1 MSLFTR
7 PPAPRR
13 SPPPVPQQ
21 PQPPQLP
28 AAAPRLARRFWLLA
42 WLALLGLLT
51 LWFHQRSQPQVT
63 ASGALQLRADPG
75 GHYRLTGAINGQP
88 VALLLD
94 TGATRVTVPQQVA
107 DRLGLTARGSSVVQT
122 AAGPVRVGNGTIE
135 TLAMGPLTLYDLAIF
150 INPAAD
156 GDEVLVGM
164 NALGRLELVQ
174 KERQLLLRPLQ
185 E

>member
-1 MSLFTR
+1 MH
-7 PPAPRR
+7 PM
-13 SPPPVPQQ
+13 
-21 PQPPQLP
+21 
-28 AAAPRLARRFWLLA
+28 ARRLWLLA
-42 WLALLGLLT
+42 WLSLLGLLT
-51 LWFHQRSQPQVT
+51 LYFYSSAKPRVT
-63 ASGALQLRADPG
+63 ASGELLLKADAS
-75 GHYRLTGAINGQP
+75 GHYRLEGAINDQP
-88 VALLLD
+88 VQLLLD
-94 TGATRVTVPQQVA
+94 TGATRVTIPQQVA
-107 DRLGLTARGSSVVQT
+107 DRLGLIVHGSSQVNT
-122 AAGPVRVGNGTIE
+122 AAGQIRVGNGTIE

>member
-1 MSLFTR
+1 MQHT
-7 PPAPRR
+7 
-13 SPPPVPQQ
+13 
-21 PQPPQLP
+21 
-28 AAAPRLARRFWLLA
+28 ARWMWLLA
-42 WLALLGLLT
+42 WLSLMGLLT
-51 LWFHQRSQPQVT
+51 LYFHSRSQPGVT
-63 ASGALQLRADPG
+63 ASGELLLRADQS
-75 GHYRLTGAINGQP
+75 GHYRLEGAINGQP
-88 VALLLD
+88 VQLLLD
-94 TGATRVTVPQQVA
+94 TGATRITIPQPVA
-107 DRLGLTARGSSVVQT
+107 ERLGLTAYGSSQVNT
-122 AAGPVRVGNGTIE
+122 AAGQIRVGNGTIE

>member
-1 MSLFTR
+1 MQHT
-7 PPAPRR
+7 
-13 SPPPVPQQ
+13 
-21 PQPPQLP
+21 
-28 AAAPRLARRFWLLA
+28 ARWMWLLA
-42 WLALLGLLT
+42 WLSLMGLLT
-51 LWFHQRSQPQVT
+51 LYFYSRNQPSVT
-63 ASGALQLRADPG
+63 ASGELLLRADQS
-75 GHYRLTGAINGQP
+75 GHYRLEGAINGQP
-88 VALLLD
+88 VQLLLD
-94 TGATRVTVPQQVA
+94 TGATRITIPQQVA
-107 DRLGLTARGSSVVQT
+107 ERLGLTAYGSSQVNT
-122 AAGPVRVGNGTIE
+122 AAGQIRVGNGTIE

>member
-1 MSLFTR
+1 MH
-7 PPAPRR
+7 PM
-13 SPPPVPQQ
+13 
-21 PQPPQLP
+21 
-28 AAAPRLARRFWLLA
+28 ARRLWLLA
-42 WLALLGLLT
+42 WLSLLGLLT
-51 LWFHQRSQPQVT
+51 LYFYSSAKPSVT
-63 ASGALQLRADPG
+63 ASGELLLKADAS
-75 GHYRLTGAINGQP
+75 GHYRLEGAINDQP
-88 VALLLD
+88 VQLLLD
-94 TGATRVTVPQQVA
+94 TGATRITIPQQVA
-107 DRLGLTARGSSVVQT
+107 DRLGLIAHGSSQVNT
-122 AAGPVRVGNGTIE
+122 AAGHIRVGNGTIE

>member
-1 MSLFTR
+1 M
-7 PPAPRR
+7 
-13 SPPPVPQQ
+13 QH
-21 PQPPQLP
+21 
-28 AAAPRLARRFWLLA
+28 AARWMWLLA
-42 WLALLGLLT
+42 WLSLMGLLT
-51 LWFHQRSQPQVT
+51 LYFHSRNQPSVT
-63 ASGALQLRADPG
+63 ASGELLLRADQS
-75 GHYRLTGAINGQP
+75 GHYRLEGAINGQP
-88 VALLLD
+88 VQLLLD
-94 TGATRVTVPQQVA
+94 TGATRITIPQQVA
-107 DRLGLTARGSSVVQT
+107 ERLGLTAHGRSQVNT
-122 AAGPVRVGNGTIE
+122 AAGQIRVGNGTIE

>member
-1 MSLFTR
+1 MH
-7 PPAPRR
+7 PM
-13 SPPPVPQQ
+13 
-21 PQPPQLP
+21 
-28 AAAPRLARRFWLLA
+28 ARRLWLLA
-42 WLALLGLLT
+42 WLSLLGLLT
-51 LWFHQRSQPQVT
+51 LYFYSSAKPSVT
-63 ASGALQLRADPG
+63 ASGELLLKADAS
-75 GHYRLTGAINGQP
+75 GHYRLEGAINDQP
-88 VALLLD
+88 VQLLLD
-94 TGATRVTVPQQVA
+94 TGATRVTIPQQVA
-107 DRLGLTARGSSVVQT
+107 DRLGLIVHGSSQVNT
-122 AAGPVRVGNGTIE
+122 AAGQIRVGNGTIE

>member
-1 MSLFTR
+1 MQHT
-7 PPAPRR
+7 
-13 SPPPVPQQ
+13 
-21 PQPPQLP
+21 
-28 AAAPRLARRFWLLA
+28 ARWMWLLA
-42 WLALLGLLT
+42 WLSLMGLLT
-51 LWFHQRSQPQVT
+51 LYFYSRNQPSVT
-63 ASGALQLRADPG
+63 ASGELLLQADQS
-75 GHYRLTGAINGQP
+75 GHYRLEGAINGHP
-88 VALLLD
+88 VQLLLD
-94 TGATRVTVPQQVA
+94 TGATRVTIPQQVA
-107 DRLGLTARGSSVVQT
+107 KRLGLTARGSSQVNT
-122 AAGPVRVGNGTIE
+122 AAGQIRVGNGTIE

>member
-1 MSLFTR
+1 MQHT
-7 PPAPRR
+7 
-13 SPPPVPQQ
+13 
-21 PQPPQLP
+21 
-28 AAAPRLARRFWLLA
+28 ARWMWLLA
-42 WLALLGLLT
+42 WLSFMGLLT
-51 LWFHQRSQPQVT
+51 LYFHSRNQPSVT
-63 ASGALQLRADPG
+63 ASGELLLRADQS
-75 GHYRLTGAINGQP
+75 GHYRLEGAINGQP
-88 VALLLD
+88 VQLLLD
-94 TGATRVTVPQQVA
+94 TGATRITIPQQVA
-107 DRLGLTARGSSVVQT
+107 ERLGLTAYGSSQVNT
-122 AAGPVRVGNGTIE
+122 AAGQIRVGNGTIE

>member
-1 MSLFTR
+1 M
-7 PPAPRR
+7 
-13 SPPPVPQQ
+13 
-21 PQPPQLP
+21 
-28 AAAPRLARRFWLLA
+28 LLKDD
-42 WLALLGLLT
+42 
-51 LWFHQRSQPQVT
+51 
-63 ASGALQLRADPG
+63 AS
-75 GHYRLTGAINGQP
+75 GHYRLEGAINDQP
-88 VALLLD
+88 VQLLLD
-94 TGATRVTVPQQVA
+94 TGATRVTIPQQVA
-107 DRLGLTARGSSVVQT
+107 DRLGLIAHGSSQVNT
-122 AAGPVRVGNGTIE
+122 AAGQIRVGNGTIE